1 MKLIFHIKSQKYD
14 FVTVSSVPYFW
25 GEEPVH
31 NFTAENQITPTCPR
45 INSRQVSE
53 THWASEGKNKL
64 K

>member
-31 NFTAENQITPTCPR
+31 NFTAENQITPTCPPYQLQTGQWNPLS
-45 INSRQVSE
+45 I
-53 THWASEGKNKL
+53 WGKK
-64 K
+64 